1 MMIRKMSFK
10 KECLSTRLCLIL
22 MIILGSF
29 MIYSSIGIYI
39 GNLAFAHSLPVTEFP
54 APDSIIKKGEPLPSK
69 VVIDFSERP
78 DPSVSTITILNEKNE
93 RVDNGHFAIIGDHSR
108 EAMITLNTKKLI
120 DGVYT
125 VSWMTQSADDGH
137 IARGSYVF
145 GIGDVGPNAAT
156 SSIGNNTPQ
165 KVQTVTSNLDG
176 LIKWPLIVSQA
187 TVVGIIFSHLFLW
200 EGFAKKIRIKND
212 RYEEINNTANRSLSL
227 SLSLPLIRRLVIILV
242 AVSVTIIASGT
253 ALLFLQIT

>member
-1 MMIRKMSFK
+1 
-10 KECLSTRLCLIL
+10 
-22 MIILGSF
+22 

-93 RVDNGHFAIIGDHSR
+93 RVDNGDFAIIGDHSR

-156 SSIGNNTPQ
+156 SSIG
-165 KVQTVTSNLDG
+165 
-176 LIKWPLIVSQA
+176 
-187 TVVGIIFSHLFLW
+187 
-200 EGFAKKIRIKND
+200 E
-212 RYEEINNTANRSLSL
+212 
-227 SLSLPLIRRLVIILV
+227 
-242 AVSVTIIASGT
+242 
-253 ALLFLQIT
+253 